1 MKKLIIIAS
10 AFFVLIVYMAVREK
24 IENSSPIHCKH
35 VNRISDAFLDV
46 ASEKYG
52 LACSGKGGALM
63 DKVNS
68 VTLVFDSQEENVP
81 VERVRRLFV
90 NSVEDYLSR
99 INDDEKLRPYLSH
112 YPFTQSG
119 VNFRISFQATKKDEI
134 YLVFLSHGKIIYMT
148 KDENQAP
155 LVKLSEET
163 YEEAREI
170 VMAER
175 SSAIA
180 R

>member
-10 AFFVLIVYMAVREK
+10 SFFVLIVYMAVREK
-24 IENSSPIHCKH
+24 IESSSPIHCKH
-35 VNRISDAFLDV
+35 VNRISDSFLDV

-52 LACSGKGGALM
+52 LTCSGSGGALM

-68 VTLVFDSQEENVP
+68 ITLVFDSREENVP
-81 VERVRRLFV
+81 IERARSLFV
-90 NSVEDYLSR
+90 KSLEDYLSR
-99 INDDEKLRPYLSH
+99 INDDEKLRPYLSD

-155 LVKLSEET
+155 LVKVSEET

-170 VMAER
+170 VIAER
-175 SSAIA
+175 SSTM
-180 R
+180 